1 MKDFKPMLSSEAPS
15 FEKLRFPLYASFKLD
30 GIRAFV
36 HPERGLVSRNLKPI
50 PNRHIRAQVG
60 SRHSWLDGELIAGD
74 PTASDC
80 FRRTSS
86 IVMSEWHKDW
96 ETVRFYVFDTLELG
110 PNEPF
115 SSRIAHATRA
125 CNSTSGG
132 LRAVPIFHSQIYTAD
147 QLREYEENSLKSG
160 LEGVMLRA
168 VDGPYKFG
176 RSTAREGWLMKLK
189 RFDDCEA
196 EVLGVYEQMRN
207 ENEAHLDELGRTKR
221 SSHLAGKVGKGTA
234 GGLRVRAING
244 KFKGVEF
251 DVGSGFDDATRQEL
265 WDKRDQLAGRSPPLV
280 KVKYFPHGSK
290 DSPRFPVYLG
300 GWPQQNL

>member
-1 MKDFKPMLSSEAPS
+1 MKGFKPMLASEAPP
-15 FEKLRFPLYASFKLD
+15 FEKLQFPLYASPKLD

-36 HPERGLVSRNLKPI
+36 HPELGLVSRNLKPI
-50 PNRHIRAQVG
+50 PNADIRAQFG
-60 SRHSWLDGELIAGD
+60 PALAGLDGELIAGD
-74 PTASDC
+74 PAASDC

-86 IVMSEWHKDW
+86 IVMSERHKDW
-96 ETVRFYVFDTLELG
+96 KTVRFYVFDTLGLG

-115 SSRIAHATRA
+115 SSRIAHATRT
-125 CNSTSGG
+125 CHSLFTWEG
-132 LRAVPIFHSQIYTAD
+132 LQVIPVFHTQIDKAD
-147 QLREYEENSLKSG
+147 ELREYEENALKFG
-160 LEGVMLRA
+160 HEGVMLRA

-176 RSTAREGWLMKLK
+176 RSTVREGWLMKLK

-196 EVLGVYEQMRN
+196 EVLAVYEQMRN

-244 KFKGVEF
+244 RFKGVEF
-251 DVGSGFDDATRQEL
+251 DVGSGFDDAIRQEL

-300 GWPQQNL
+300 GWPA